1 MLRGGAADR
10 EDVEIHADVPGSF
23 GLPLFSPLFVI
34 NV

>member
-23 GLPLFSPLFVI
+23 GSPFVFSALL
-34 NV
+34 